1 MRSRQSWCLHVRLT
15 DGSGLCKLPIFA
27 DGLQDNCTIR
37 CRNPGLGRGQGT
49 YQKLSTMKEK
59 ALILVVCLFGI
70 LGVSYGMMNKDHLL
84 FVAGLVFVVAGYL
97 MIRKKLKEYIREKY
111 HSEDDRGRTPG
122 P

>member
-1 MRSRQSWCLHVRLT
+1 M
-15 DGSGLCKLPIFA
+15 G
-27 DGLQDNCTIR
+27 
-37 CRNPGLGRGQGT
+37 
-49 YQKLSTMKEK
+49 TMKGK

-70 LGVSYGMMNKDHLL
+70 LGVSYGMMNKDHLV
-84 FVAGLVFVVAGYL
+84 FIAGLVFVVAGYL

>member
-1 MRSRQSWCLHVRLT
+1 M
-15 DGSGLCKLPIFA
+15 G
-27 DGLQDNCTIR
+27 
-37 CRNPGLGRGQGT
+37 
-49 YQKLSTMKEK
+49 TMKGK

-70 LGVSYGMMNKDHLL
+70 LGVSYGMMNKNHLV
-84 FVAGLVFVVAGYL
+84 FIAGLVFVVAGYL

>member
-1 MRSRQSWCLHVRLT
+1 
-15 DGSGLCKLPIFA
+15 
-27 DGLQDNCTIR
+27 
-37 CRNPGLGRGQGT
+37 
-49 YQKLSTMKEK
+49 MKEK

-70 LGVSYGMMNKDHLL
+70 VGVSYGMMNKDHL
-84 FVAGLVFVVAGYL
+84 FFIAGLVFVVAGYL